1 MSSKYFP
8 HYGSNDYIR
17 LKIQSNQNLIKSGGS
32 SSRSSSGTAGY
43 VKQNLSTL
51 PATLSA
57 VNKNSPR
64 SQSDLALN
72 AVNGLVDAAIAL
84 AYSNPSLATIE
95 KRYKFKSIS
104 DMKTIQRGMR
114 KKKNALNATKAAM
127 EAVGTKDAELAL
139 TAKIASLGNMLGIV
153 SEIIALKEFEGGQ
166 KEADEKAIERGYKD
180 AEDALAIREVEIE
193 WYFKLYGIQDPI
205 AILAYQKIEKAKYGM
220 TSYEAALS
228 GKQLVEPASPEVE
241 ANRQAAEAEQEQ
253 IASDIIAAEEADE
266 KKKKM
271 IYGGLALGGLAIAG
285 LLFMRKK

>member
-8 HYGSNDYIR
+8 NYGITDYTQ
-17 LKIQSNQNLIKSGGS
+17 LKIQSNQNLIKSGG
-32 SSRSSSGTAGY
+32 SSSGTAGY

-72 AVNGLVDAAIAL
+72 AISGLVQASIAF
-84 AYSNPSLATIE
+84 AYSNPSLTTIE
-95 KRYKFKSIS
+95 KRYKFKTIS
-104 DMKTIQRGMR
+104 DMKTIQKGMR
-114 KKKNALNATKAAM
+114 KKKNDLNAAILPYQK
-127 EAVGTKDAELAL
+127 GLLKNKDTELDLA
-139 TAKIASLGNMLGIV
+139 AKIASLDNMLGVI
-153 SEIIALKEFEGGQ
+153 SEIIALKEFESGQ

-220 TSYEAALS
+220 TSYEAALN
-228 GKQLVEPASPEVE
+228 GTQLVEPASPEVE
-241 ANRQAAEAEQEQ
+241 ANRQAAEAEEEQ